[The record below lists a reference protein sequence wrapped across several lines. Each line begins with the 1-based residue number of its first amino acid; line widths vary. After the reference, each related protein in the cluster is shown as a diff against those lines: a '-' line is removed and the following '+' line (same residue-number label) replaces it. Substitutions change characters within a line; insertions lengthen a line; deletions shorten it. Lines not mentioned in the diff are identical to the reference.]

1 MASDTG
7 SGTTA
12 PVRPNSSN
20 ALISLIAGILGLTFL
35 PFIASIVAVVVGR
48 SAKTEIAA
56 SAGALGGEGM
66 AQAGIILGWIG
77 IGLGVLAVCAFC
89 ALFILPFLFAG
100 LGGLTNGFNGWV
112 PSLVTLL

>member
-12 PVRPNSSN
+12 PVRPNSTN
-20 ALISLIAGILGLTFL
+20 ALLCLIAGILGLTFL
-35 PFIASIVAVVVGR
+35 PFIASIVAVILGR

-56 SAGALGGEGM
+56 SGGALGGEGM
-66 AQAGIILGWIG
+66 AQVGVILGWVG

-89 ALFILPFLFAG
+89 AIFLLPFLFAG